1 MFFAKNTLA
10 EYKLKRLPR
19 QKRSS
24 LLHIAVTLFYSN
36 LKSSGKVNVST
47 YSPHGDES

>member
-1 MFFAKNTLA
+1 MSVAVNIKG
-10 EYKLKRLPR
+10 LP
-19 QKRSS
+19 QEKQPFTYCC
-24 LLHIAVTLFYSN
+24 VTLFYSN